1 MKQMNVYKVY
11 IDDDHDV
18 FKVIVPAESE
28 KDALNYVAG
37 NGEVIAVKENKYMW
51 INTNKLANDL
61 QKSGWGCEEIDLIV
75 RTLSRVG
82 FDEERM

>member
-28 KDALNYVAG
+28 KDALNCVAG

-61 QKSGWGCEEIDLIV
+61 QKSGWGYEEINLIV